1 MDDTVTTN
9 DGHFVCLECKNAM
22 DLAKELKI
30 GDVIECEFGYG
41 GAGHRRRVVYC
52 ISSTVAK
59 ALADK
64 YIVYRGRG

>member
-30 GDVIECEFGYG
+30 GDVIECEFCGIEYEYEEDG
-41 GAGHRRRVVYC
+41 EEGKEFKV
-52 ISSTVAK
+52 IEEEK
-59 ALADK
+59 
-64 YIVYRGRG
+64 